1 MAFRYTLIG
10 AVTLAVTSLSGAQ
23 AQAQAQSPF
32 PPVGQERQSPFPP
45 VGREQ
50 QSPFP
55 PVGQRASPFPSVG
68 QQSPFPQAG
77 QPQQSSPC
85 VEQFL
90 PLRQEVDKR
99 FEATKAGIAKKGT
112 APEICNLL
120 TKFSQAETAL
130 MKFVEKSSD
139 ACPFPADLLTN
150 IKASNAK
157 TEVYRKQACTA
168 AAAPAR
174 QARPAAPTL
183 SDALS
188 PPVAS
193 KDNTKTGRGTLDSL
207 GGNPLAR

>member
-10 AVTLAVTSLSGAQ
+10 AVTLAVTSLAG
-23 AQAQAQSPF
+23 AQAQSPF

-45 VGREQ
+45 VGQEQ

-55 PVGQRASPFPSVG
+55 PAGQRASPFPPVG

-77 QPQQSSPC
+77 QLQQSSPC
-85 VEQFL
+85 VDQFL
-90 PLRQEVDKR
+90 PLRQEIDKR
-99 FEATKAGIAKKGT
+99 FEATKAGIARKGP
-112 APEICNLL
+112 AAEICNLL
-120 TKFSQAETAL
+120 TKFSQAEAAL
-130 MKFVEKSSD
+130 QKFVEKNSGT
-139 ACPFPADLLTN
+139 CPFPAELLTN
-150 IKASNAK
+150 IKASNTK